1 MEQKIDNLAVAMIVL
16 DIIGVFAIRHSQ
28 IDKEF
33 QQPLTKAIDRS
44 AVKETI
50 KLPHANQI
58 VN

>member
-1 MEQKIDNLAVAMIVL
+1 MIVL

-44 AVKETI
+44 AVKEMI
-50 KLPHANQI
+50 KLLHANQI